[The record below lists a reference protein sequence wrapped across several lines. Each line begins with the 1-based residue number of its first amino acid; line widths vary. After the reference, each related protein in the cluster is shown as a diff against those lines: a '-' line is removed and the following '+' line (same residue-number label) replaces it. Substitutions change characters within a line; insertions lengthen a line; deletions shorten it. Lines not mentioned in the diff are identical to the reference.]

1 VGVFMISYD
10 SNNSKPNDIRT
21 NHALRTFDYQ
31 QGNIVNLIYSMHPS
45 QELVEFKKARF
56 VKCFVRD
63 GIDRVQFEH
72 DGIVFVLPLDN
83 VGIVGV
89 EYERL
94 R

>member
-1 VGVFMISYD
+1 MFHNSI
-10 SNNSKPNDIRT
+10 NSKPNNIRT
-21 NHALRTFDYQ
+21 NHSLRAFQYK
-31 QGNIVNLIYSMHPS
+31 QGDIVNLIYAMHPS

-72 DGIVFVLPLDN
+72 EGIVFVLPLDN
-83 VGIVGV
+83 VGVVGV
-89 EYERL
+89 EYDRL

>member
-1 VGVFMISYD
+1 
-10 SNNSKPNDIRT
+10 
-21 NHALRTFDYQ
+21 
-31 QGNIVNLIYSMHPS
+31 MHPS

-72 DGIVFVLPLDN
+72 EGIVFVLPLDN
-83 VGIVGV
+83 VGVVGV
-89 EYERL
+89 AYDRL